1 MTPVRV
7 GIGIDVHSLKMG
19 RKLILGGVEIKYPMG
34 LEGHSDGDVLIHAII
49 DGLLG
54 GSALGDI
61 GVHFASTDQTYSG
74 VSSLI
79 LLGETIDK
87 CRDSGWRPIFL
98 DATIIAQS
106 PVLAPHVA
114 DMKNE
119 ISRVLSLSDT
129 QINIKSTTT
138 DNLGYIGNGEGI
150 ACHAVV
156 TMEAT

>member
-1 MTPVRV
+1 MKNRIGQGFDAHKLDNGTPLV
-7 GIGIDVHSLKMG
+7 I
-19 RKLILGGVEIKYPMG
+19 GGVSIPRDKG
-34 LEGHSDGDVLIHAII
+34 SRGHSDGDVLTHAII

-61 GVHFASTDQTYSG
+61 GVHFASTDHSYSG

-87 CRDSGWRPIFL
+87 CRDSGWSPIFL
-98 DATIIAQS
+98 DATIIAQN

>member
-1 MTPVRV
+1 MIPVRV
-7 GIGIDVHSLKMG
+7 GIGIDVHRLKKG
-19 RKLILGGVEIKYPMG
+19 RKLILGGVEIKHPTG
-34 LEGHSDGDVLIHAII
+34 LEGHSDGDVLTHAII

-54 GSALGDI
+54 GSALDDI
-61 GVHFASTDQTYSG
+61 GVHFASTEHTYSG
-74 VSSLI
+74 VSSLL
-79 LLGETIDK
+79 LLGSTLDK
-87 CRDSGWRPIFL
+87 CRDSGWSPVFL

-106 PVLAPHVA
+106 PMLAPHVA

-119 ISRVLSLSDT
+119 IARVLGLSDT

-150 ACHAVV
+150 ACHVVV